1 MTPQEKKEF
10 DYIVKTATKVVIF
23 MGLLILVLFTIAN
36 CIKQ

>member
-1 MTPQEKKEF
+1 MTPEEKKEI
-10 DYIVKTATKVVIF
+10 DYVLKTATKVVIF